1 VADVIFWIVVAVV
14 GLSLVAATLIIR
26 YGKKEL
32 PPGEP
37 REAIEAPQETPTEE
51 EASPVAGEETPVA
64 EEEPPVSE
72 LPEPEPTEPILDQPE
87 EPRSR
92 FARLRRRI
100 YSRLSRFYPKI
111 RLSKPRRNL

>member
-51 EASPVAGEETPVA
+51 EASPGRRGRDSGCRGGTSGLRA
-64 EEEPPVSE
+64 
-72 LPEPEPTEPILDQPE
+72 
-87 EPRSR
+87 SR
-92 FARLRRRI
+92 A
-100 YSRLSRFYPKI
+100 
-111 RLSKPRRNL
+111 